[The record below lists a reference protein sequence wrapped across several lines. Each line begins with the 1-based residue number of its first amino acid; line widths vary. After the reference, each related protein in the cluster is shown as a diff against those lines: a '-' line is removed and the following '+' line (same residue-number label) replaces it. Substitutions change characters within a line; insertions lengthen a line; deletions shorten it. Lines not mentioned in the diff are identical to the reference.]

1 MPARVSTTPGPPPRD
16 EPDGAAAP
24 APAED
29 SVPGASLEE
38 SRRRLLD
45 VTCKFGAV
53 VAAPV
58 CAQQIWVNV
67 GVGRW
72 DIITLCAIVGPSLI
86 ALGLARG
93 LSYRARA
100 RALCVLM
107 GAAAAAAWILAGYV
121 LDCAALHITAVLLA
135 ALLLGRRAAVV
146 ALAVETLALAVAAY
160 GHLGGL
166 LRTDPQIEA
175 AGHAAENWATGGV
188 LITVSALM
196 LGVGLTIVLRAVE
209 RARREA
215 VDLAA
220 RLGRESAAR
229 LAEIGRREE
238 TQRQLVA
245 AQRRD
250 ALALLAGGLAHDFNN
265 LLTVVYGAFEQA
277 EAEVRPNGRAAEA
290 LALGRSAAES
300 TAALTRQL
308 LAYSR
313 GDPHGKLPTDLAPL
327 VRQTAGLI
335 RRLLPADVELRVQ
348 APAALPLVVCAPTQ
362 IQQVLIN
369 LAVNAR
375 DVMPDGGRIDVTAR
389 ADDAAV
395 ELRVSDTGTG
405 IDPAVADRI
414 FEPLFT
420 TKEPGKGTG
429 LGLSV
434 VAAVVTDHGGTIA
447 VHSRPGE
454 GATFEVRLPRAPADA
469 KREDL
474 PPLSPPAVA
483 ARRVL
488 VVDDEE
494 GVRMV
499 AARALERRGFDV
511 ALAASA
517 DEATRALAADGPP
530 DVVVT
535 DLSMPGTSGAT
546 FARATLAA
554 HAAVRVLVVSGYA
567 DVELA
572 DLLATGRAQ
581 VLLKPFTAEA
591 LTAAV
596 DALLAAPASSS
607 P

>member
-1 MPARVSTTPGPPPRD
+1 MVTTAVGAPGV
-16 EPDGAAAP
+16 EAAP
-24 APAED
+24 ED
-29 SVPGASLEE
+29 SGPGASLEE

-45 VTCKFGAV
+45 VVCTFAAV
-53 VAAPV
+53 VAAPI
-58 CAQQIWVNV
+58 CAQQIWVNEP
-67 GVGRW
+67 VGRW
-72 DIITLCAIVGPSLI
+72 DIIVLCAIVGPALI
-86 ALGLARG
+86 ALGFARRM
-93 LSYRARA
+93 SYRRRA
-100 RALCVLM
+100 VALCALM
-107 GAAAAAAWILAGYV
+107 AAAAAAAWILAGYV
-121 LDCAALHITAVLLA
+121 LDCAALHIAAVLLA
-135 ALLLGRRAAVV
+135 ALLLDRRAAVA
-146 ALAVETLALAVAAY
+146 ALVVETLAFVIAAY
-160 GHLGGL
+160 GHANGL
-166 LRTDPQIEA
+166 LPTDPQIEA

-188 LITVSALM
+188 IITAAALM

-215 VDLAA
+215 VELAA
-220 RLGRESAAR
+220 KLSRESGAR
-229 LAEIGRREE
+229 LDEIKRREE

-265 LLTVVYGAFEQA
+265 LLTVVYAAFEQA
-277 EAEVRPNGRAAEA
+277 EAEVPPAGHAAEA

-313 GDPHGKLPTDLAPL
+313 GDPHGKLPTDLGPL
-327 VRQTAGLI
+327 LRQTTGLI
-335 RRLLPADVELRVQ
+335 RRLLPANVELRVQ
-348 APAALPLVVCAPTQ
+348 APSALPLVVCAPTQ

-375 DVMPDGGRIDVTAR
+375 DAMPDGGRLEITAR
-389 ADDAAV
+389 ADDGAV

-405 IDPAVADRI
+405 IDPAIAERI

-447 VHSRPGE
+447 VRSAPGE

-469 KREDL
+469 KREDV
-474 PPLSPPAVA
+474 PSPPPPPVA
-483 ARRVL
+483 AAALRVL

-494 GVRMV
+494 AVRKV
-499 AARALERRGFDV
+499 AARALEARGYAV

-517 DEATRALAADGPP
+517 DEATRAIAANGPP

-535 DLSMPGTSGAT
+535 DFSMPGTSGAT

-567 DVELA
+567 DVDLG
-572 DLLATGRAQ
+572 DLLETGRAQ
-581 VLLKPFTAEA
+581 VLVKPFTASTLA
-591 LTAAV
+591 AAV
-596 DALLAAPASSS
+596 AALLAAP
-607 P
+607 